1 MLYYQLNVK
10 TFSKRM
16 IREVKR
22 NKFGMGSK
30 LVFEIITETGET
42 FKQSHPRDIDQ
53 LVTGLC
59 FLKLAWDFR
68 RYLDF

>member
-1 MLYYQLNVK
+1 
-10 TFSKRM
+10 M

-53 LVTGLC
+53 LVTGLY
-59 FLKLAWDFR
+59 FLKWGWDFR
-68 RYLDF
+68 RYLNF

>member
-1 MLYYQLNVK
+1 MSKKKFSPQI
-10 TFSKRM
+10 FSKRM

-22 NKFGMGSK
+22 YKFGMGSK

-53 LVTGLC
+53 IVTG
-59 FLKLAWDFR
+59 
-68 RYLDF
+68 

>member
-1 MLYYQLNVK
+1 
-10 TFSKRM
+10 M

-22 NKFGMGSK
+22 YKFGMGSK

-53 LVTGLC
+53 LVTG
-59 FLKLAWDFR
+59 
-68 RYLDF
+68 